1 MQVEVGVVGH
11 EGGGQTVVLLQPLLQ
26 HLRVVVVP
34 PDERLSGDVILAGH
48 SGRVE
53 LLVVGSS
60 TGEVEPTTTNSS
72 NCNN

>member
-1 MQVEVGVVGH
+1 MQLSGGVVGD
-11 EGGGQTVVLLQPLLQ
+11 ERGRQTVVLLQPLLQ